1 MGACMAEAS
10 NGDKTEKA
18 SPQKLKNARKEGQ
31 IVRSRE
37 VASAVGLL
45 ASLKVFSLLAPG
57 YLNDFNALFNLA
69 FSSLDQPGSMDEV
82 WSNLFSGSFLLLLKM
97 LLPLAIIPLVII
109 IASLYPGGWIFS
121 GKQLMP
127 KFERMN
133 PLSHFGRIFSAQHAS
148 EQIKAIIKVLILGV
162 VLFYVSRDS
171 LPKFFSLQELTLTEA
186 LTGAAQLLFDALF
199 SFCFVFILFAAID
212 LPLQIFLFMRKQKMS
227 KQEQKDEYKTSE
239 GRPEIKQRIRQIQQ
253 QLAQRSIRKA
263 IPNADVIIVNPR
275 HYAVAL
281 KYDENRAQA
290 PFIVAKGMDEMA
302 MYIRQLAEIHKIDI
316 VPIPP
321 LARAIY
327 KTTQVNQ
334 QIPAPL
340 FKAVAQVLT
349 YVLQLKAFRSGDR
362 RVAPQLPDDLGIS
375 PELAEIKD
383 PA

>member
-1 MGACMAEAS
+1 MAEAS

-45 ASLKVFSLLAPG
+45 ASLKVFALLAPS
-57 YLNDFNALFNLA
+57 YLVDFDALFKLA
-69 FSSLDQPGSMDEV
+69 FSSLDQPGSIDNV
-82 WSNLFSGSFLLLLKM
+82 WSGLFSGSFMLLIKM
-97 LLPLAIIPLVII
+97 LLPLAMIPLMII
-109 IASLYPGGWIFS
+109 LASLYPGGWIFS

-148 EQIKAIIKVLILGV
+148 EQIKAIIKVLILAA
-162 VLFYVSRDS
+162 VLFYVSKNS
-171 LPKFFSLQELTLTEA
+171 LPGFFSLQERTLSEA
-186 LTGAAQLLFDALF
+186 LTGATQLLFDALF
-199 SFCFVFILFAAID
+199 SFCLVFILFAAID

-239 GRPEIKQRIRQIQQ
+239 GRPEIKRRIRQIQQ
-253 QLAQRSIRKA
+253 QIAQRSIRKA

-349 YVLQLKAFRSGDR
+349 YVLQLKAFRSGGR
-362 RVAPQLPDDLGIS
+362 RIAPQLPSDLGIS
-375 PELAEIKD
+375 PELAEIKE

>member
-1 MGACMAEAS
+1 MAEAS
-10 NGDKTEKA
+10 NGDKTENA

-45 ASLKVFSLLAPG
+45 ASLKVFSILAPG
-57 YLNDFNALFNLA
+57 YLEDFNSLFKLA
-69 FSSLDQPGSMDEV
+69 FGSLNQPGSIDQV
-82 WSNLFSGSFLLLLKM
+82 WSELFSGSFILLLKM
-97 LLPLAIIPLVII
+97 LIPLAMIPLTII
-109 IASLYPGGWIFS
+109 IASLVPGGWIFS

-133 PLSHFGRIFSAQHAS
+133 PLAHFGRIFSMQHAS
-148 EQIKAIIKVLILGV
+148 EQIKAIIKVLILAA
-162 VLFYVSRDS
+162 VLFYVSRNT
-171 LPKFFSLQELTLTEA
+171 LPQFFSLQQLTLTEA
-186 LTGAAQLLFDALF
+186 LYGASQLLFDSLM

-212 LPLQIFLFMRKQKMS
+212 LPLQFFLFMRKQKMS
-227 KQEQKDEYKTSE
+227 KQELKDEYKTSE

-253 QLAQRSIRKA
+253 QLSQRSIRKA
-263 IPNADVIIVNPR
+263 IPGADVIIVNPR

-281 KYDENRAQA
+281 KYDEDRAQA

-302 MYIRQLAEIHKIDI
+302 MYIRQLGQEHQIDI

-349 YVLQLKAFRSGDR
+349 YVLQLKAFRSGGR
-362 RVAPQLPDDLGIS
+362 RIPPQLPNDLGIS

-383 PA
+383 PS